1 MNIFGCLV
9 NHLVIFKKWSLKMAH
24 RKVKKSKNNVLIK
37 NGAGLLKFTLKIL
50 KVKIIFLNLI

>member
-1 MNIFGCLV
+1 
-9 NHLVIFKKWSLKMAH
+9 MAH
-24 RKVKKSKNNVLIK
+24 RKAKKSKNNVLIK